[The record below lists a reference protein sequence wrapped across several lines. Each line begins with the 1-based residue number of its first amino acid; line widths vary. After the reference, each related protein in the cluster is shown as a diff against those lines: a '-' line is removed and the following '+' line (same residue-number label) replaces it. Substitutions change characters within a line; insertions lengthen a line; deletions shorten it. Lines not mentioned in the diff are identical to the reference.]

1 MNIFLIGIMGAGK
14 TTVGKELGKEM
25 KMDFIDV
32 DRYIERKNKTTIN
45 EMFKNGEDY
54 FREKE
59 AEVISEL
66 CNLDNKIISC
76 GGGIIKREENIKN
89 IRENG
94 FVIYLDRPIDNILET
109 INIEKRPLLK
119 DGKEKL
125 YDIYKERKDIY
136 ETACHMHYKS
146 NGNMRRTVRELVKV
160 IESKKEI
167 TIDKVEE

>member
-14 TTVGKELGKEM
+14 TTVGKELSKKM

-32 DRYIERKNKTTIN
+32 DRYIEKKYKTTIN

-54 FREKE
+54 FRDKE
-59 AEVISEL
+59 AEAINEI

-89 IRENG
+89 IRDNG

-119 DGKEKL
+119 EGKEKL
-125 YDIYKERKDIY
+125 YDIYEERKDIY
-136 ETACHMHYKS
+136 EKACHMHYKS
-146 NGNMRRTVRELVKV
+146 NGNMRRTVRELNKV
-160 IESKKEI
+160 IESKIGRE
-167 TIDKVEE
+167 KVEE

>member
-14 TTVGKELGKEM
+14 TTVGKELGKEL

-32 DRYIERKNKTTIN
+32 DRYIEKKYKMAIN

-54 FREKE
+54 FRDKE
-59 AEVISEL
+59 VEAINEICRFE
-66 CNLDNKIISC
+66 NKIISC
-76 GGGIIKREENIKN
+76 GGGVIKREENIKN

-119 DGKEKL
+119 EGKEKL
-125 YDIYKERKDIY
+125 YDIYEERKEIY
-136 ETACHMHYKS
+136 QKTCHMHYKS
-146 NGNMRRTVRELVKV
+146 DGNIRRTVRELSKAIQNKV
-160 IESKKEI
+160 LEAK
-167 TIDKVEE
+167 